1 MKGGDEVRCE
11 VYQEVGQTNVVLT
24 GVVSIE
30 DANNEIKLTFNTDP
44 FEMTIQNNTYY
55 EIVCTPE
62 Y

>member
-1 MKGGDEVRCE
+1 MRCE